1 MRFGYGFGLVMLS
14 CFCLVVNLVGFF
26 GRCVVLRA
34 NLFCEGV
41 VELFFFCRVFFV
53 FFVNS
58 LLFLPW
64 AGGLRG
70 VR

>member
-1 MRFGYGFGLVMLS
+1 M
-14 CFCLVVNLVGFF
+14 VNLVGFF

-64 AGGLRG
+64 AGGCGGFGEKGCSR
-70 VR
+70 VDPVKMR